1 MNTGFHQGFESEATP
16 QISRVD
22 VSLEQSEKQSQL
34 ENQNSPGEKVQ
45 VIYFS
50 VFR

>member
-16 QISRVD
+16 QISD

-34 ENQNSPGEKVQ
+34 ENQNSPVEKVQ

-50 VFR
+50 DFR